1 MTVDY
6 CTREPVAMVVMGQ
19 LALRLLAL
27 LLFLCAAGQVTLADE
42 SAGAGDEGAADESSW
57 SSPVLEE
64 TEETVDR
71 VEPVRPEEA
80 QGCPAAWNVCTAT
93 CEPAG
98 NRTLSGDNSTGCVGP
113 AVDCEHGDGE
123 CKRSIIA
130 QTQRLGWRAW
140 DRAYS
145 FAVDEKN
152 LPVLVAGALTML
164 VLVWCALWGCYVW
177 PTGNRRRCC
186 CCCCCCKPDG
196 TEAKPVDGRGDQ
208 LSDARF
214 GEDRPSTA
222 GLLEDGD
229 DSTNP

>member
-1 MTVDY
+1 
-6 CTREPVAMVVMGQ
+6 MVTMVTMGQ
-19 LALRLLAL
+19 LASRLLAL
-27 LLFLCAAGQVTLADE
+27 LLFLCAVGQVAVADE
-42 SAGAGDEGAADESSW
+42 SGGAADESSW

-64 TEETVDR
+64 TEETVET

-80 QGCPAAWNVCTAT
+80 PGCPAAWSVCTAM

-123 CKRSIIA
+123 CERSMIA
-130 QTQRLGWRAW
+130 QTQRLARRAW

-152 LPVLVAGALTML
+152 LPVLVAGTLTTL
-164 VLVWCALWGCYVW
+164 VLVWCALWGCYVR
-177 PTGNRRRCC
+177 PTGNQRRCW
-186 CCCCCCKPDG
+186 CCCKPDE